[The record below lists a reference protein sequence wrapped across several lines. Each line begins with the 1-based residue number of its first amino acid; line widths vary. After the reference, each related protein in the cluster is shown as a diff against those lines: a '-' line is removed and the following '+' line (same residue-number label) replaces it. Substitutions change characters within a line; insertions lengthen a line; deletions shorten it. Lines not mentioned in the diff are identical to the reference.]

1 MYCTDAHAV
10 GQCPASVRGKPH
22 LSLRESRLEEA
33 DLGNREG
40 GGRLPAWVLIGMG
53 RVFVGEG
60 VLVRRIPMH
69 CRESGLAGNITL
81 V

>member
-1 MYCTDAHAV
+1 
-10 GQCPASVRGKPH
+10 
-22 LSLRESRLEEA
+22 LEEA